1 VSYASPSLTTLAGV
15 RQIVSVNESNVTGH
29 DPASGN
35 ILWEAPWKGNS
46 SADASASQPLTPG
59 DDFVLLSKGYNAGSK
74 LLKIVDKDGQL
85 AAELEWDDSTIL
97 KTKFTNAAIIDGYI
111 YALSDGILECI
122 ELKTGE
128 TMWKGKRRR
137 QGDYGQGQVLAVGD
151 VILVQAEE
159 GEVVMVDATS
169 KELVELGRFP
179 ALTGQT
185 WNNLCLYG
193 KYLLVRNSEEAA
205 CFELALEELPPSV
218 KPAAPNDD

>member
-1 VSYASPSLTTLAGV
+1 
-15 RQIVSVNESNVTGH
+15 
-29 DPASGN
+29 
-35 ILWEAPWKGNS
+35 
-46 SADASASQPLTPG
+46 
-59 DDFVLLSKGYNAGSK
+59 
-74 LLKIVDKDGQL
+74 
-85 AAELEWDDSTIL
+85 
-97 KTKFTNAAIIDGYI
+97 
-111 YALSDGILECI
+111 
-122 ELKTGE
+122 
-128 TMWKGKRRR
+128 MWKGKRRR